1 MASLRDMHVL
11 IVEDNAQMRTLL
23 RCLLRAGGLELISEA
38 ETVHQALNALRRDR
52 ADLVLADWK
61 MAPLDGLE
69 LTHSIRSG
77 AGGVNPCTPILM
89 LTAHTETS
97 RVAAARDA
105 GVTGFL
111 KKPVSAQ
118 MLFDRVAAALTD
130 TRLFVRSSDFFGPD
144 RRRGQIIDYP
154 GPFRRATDS
163 ERTAPLFDMLDLED
177 IRLTA

>member
-11 IVEDNAQMRTLL
+11 IVDDNAQMRTLL
-23 RCLLRAGGLELISEA
+23 RCLLRAGGLDQISEA
-38 ETVHQALNALRRDR
+38 ETVQQALAALRRDR

-61 MAPLDGLE
+61 MAPIDGLA

-130 TRLFVRSSDFFGPD
+130 SRLFVRSTDFFGPD
-144 RRRGQIIDYP
+144 RRHIQLADYA
-154 GPFRRATDS
+154 GPFRRMTDPQ
-163 ERTAPLFDMLDLED
+163 RAAPAFDMIDLED